1 LASRGILELAVNSQ
15 LNAADRQ
22 QIDSCFR
29 LARLD
34 GLADPELP
42 FPDPRHGRHRERV
55 FDAPV
60 IHGKPPFPILPDIT
74 LAQTASSICSLLLT
88 PRQVRNKAINDSRT
102 AALFRAV
109 LALLVAGLR
118 VETYWDCRTKVLAM
132 RACVLPI
139 GDRIMVP

>member
-1 LASRGILELAVNSQ
+1 M
-15 LNAADRQ
+15 NAADRQ

-34 GLADPELP
+34 GLAD
-42 FPDPRHGRHRERV
+42 
-55 FDAPV
+55 
-60 IHGKPPFPILPDIT
+60 
-74 LAQTASSICSLLLT
+74 
-88 PRQVRNKAINDSRT
+88 DSRT

-118 VETYWDCRTKVLAM
+118 VETYWDCRTKVRAM